1 MFIWSKFYVQKCF
14 HINEKTQI
22 FGNVGVGGS
31 CNKKFF
37 NLRGPHIRMS
47 PPHTRHEMYFL
58 LTLSDVT
65 RKCTK
70 NKGGKNTLSLPLSHV
85 T

>member
-31 CNKKFF
+31 CIKKFF

-47 PPHTRHEMYFL
+47 PPPHETRNVFSINTFRCHPKMY
-58 LTLSDVT
+58 
-65 RKCTK
+65 KK
-70 NKGGKNTLSLPLSHV
+70 
-85 T
+85 